1 MKNILRGG
9 QTSIHSFRMSAQLV
23 FTLLKVAVLVAVITA
38 IGFVLSKFDFYDF
51 KSLAIYFLAKFLVAC
66 GAVNFEFSITDRA
79 GNVHHLKASVIAGK
93 VVLEIL
99 KNSFFSAIIR
109 GLIIGF
115 ATSFL
120 AIGALVYLFNFR
132 GKKLA
137 KEQFIRGGKIVS
149 RLKLK
154 SLIKKSNLL
163 ENVSLQGFSPE
174 GFLPRFSPKFS
185 SRLFS
190 KPYSLAKIPFPNDA
204 EFLHSIILGSTG
216 TGKTNAILELLDQI
230 RKKGDAA
237 IIYDKMGTYTA
248 SYYNSQTDIILNPFD
263 QRAKSWSFFNEIR
276 AQTQESDYDY
286 IASAFIPENKG
297 GSDPFWI
304 KSAKRVFAAFA
315 QKIKAEN
322 PNVTNQEFVDA
333 LMRTNYKQIAQFLA
347 QSEAASLISV
357 DSEKTSLGI
366 LAILASYVASIKYL
380 RDDNPKNPNQE
391 SQEKFSI
398 RNWVESIGSQN
409 STNFSN
415 SPNSNSP
422 SSLNSNSPNSPNSN
436 KTANGFLFI
445 SSKGDQHESL
455 KPLISTWLDIA
466 IKSLLSV
473 EQNQPKS
480 QEPRRIWII
489 IDEVASL
496 QALPSILDGLAQS
509 RQFGGA
515 FVLSLHS
522 VSQLKSIYGKDTT
535 DTITSLCRNKIF
547 FAVPDNETAEFCSTN
562 LGFQEVE
569 EVKEGISYGANE
581 IRDGVNLNTQKS
593 LKRLVIPSQLM
604 FMKRLQAYIKFAGEF
619 PVAKISFKI
628 KNRKKVSERFV
639 ERLPQQETLNT
650 ETRTKN
656 KLSLKTKTKAKKAPK
671 PKEKPQIDDSFNE
684 PSFNEL
690 DEDLTKPIA
699 TAIAT
704 SFQADAQVDDFDED
718 NYESGDKN
726 LEYKNGEESESESD
740 EKSQEDEKDNNDDQ
754 TKPSEEEKDVED
766 AKEDAEESSEEED
779 INKKAKD
786 DSNKAAES
794 PVSFTNFY

>member
-9 QTSIHSFRMSAQLV
+9 QTSIHSFRMSTQLV
-23 FTLLKVAVLVAVITA
+23 LTLLKVAVLVAVITA

-79 GNVHHLKASVIAGK
+79 SNVHHLKASVVAGK

-99 KNSFFSAIIR
+99 KNNFFSAIAR
-109 GLIIGF
+109 GLLIGF

-137 KEQFIRGGKIVS
+137 KEKFIRGGKIVS

-154 SLIKKSNLL
+154 SLIKKANLL
-163 ENVSLQGFSPE
+163 ENVSLQGFSPA
-174 GFLPRFSPKFS
+174 GFSPKFLP
-185 SRLFS
+185 RLFS

-276 AQTQESDYDY
+276 PQTKESDYDY
-286 IASAFIPENKG
+286 IASAFIPENKS

-322 PNVTNQEFVDA
+322 PNITNQEFVDA

-347 QSEAASLISV
+347 QTEASSLVSV

-415 SPNSNSP
+415 SSNS
-422 SSLNSNSPNSPNSN
+422 SNSN
-436 KTANGFLFI
+436 KSANGFLFI

-619 PVAKISFKI
+619 PVAKISFAI
-628 KNRKKVSERFV
+628 KSRKKVSERFV

-650 ETRTKN
+650 ET
-656 KLSLKTKTKAKKAPK
+656 
-671 PKEKPQIDDSFNE
+671 EIGD
-684 PSFNEL
+684 SFNEL
-690 DEDLTKPIA
+690 DEDLTKTPVA
-699 TAIAT
+699 AIAT
-704 SFQADAQVDDFDED
+704 SFQADAQTDDFDED
-718 NYESGDKN
+718 NYEADDENDKS
-726 LEYKNGEESESESD
+726 EEGEESESESD
-740 EKSQEDEKDNNDDQ
+740 DKYQEDEKDNNDDQ
-754 TKPSEEEKDVED
+754 TKTSEEENDVED
-766 AKEDAEESSEEED
+766 AKEDAEENSEEED
-779 INKKAKD
+779 EEQNKEAED

>member
-51 KSLAIYFLAKFLVAC
+51 KSLVIYFLAKFLVVC

-79 GNVHHLKASVIAGK
+79 SNAHHLKASVIAGK

-99 KNSFFSAIIR
+99 KNNFFSAIIR

-115 ATSFL
+115 STSFL
-120 AIGALVYLFNFR
+120 AIGGLVYLFNFR

-154 SLIKKSNLL
+154 SLIKKANLL
-163 ENVSLQGFSPE
+163 ENVAFQGFSPE
-174 GFLPRFSPKFS
+174 GFLPKFS

-216 TGKTNAILELLDQI
+216 TGKTNAIVELLDQI

-276 AQTQESDYDY
+276 PQTKESDYDY
-286 IASAFIPENKG
+286 IASAFIPENKS

-304 KSAKRVFAAFA
+304 KSAKRVFSAFA

-322 PNVTNQEFVDA
+322 PNITNQEFVDA

-347 QSEAASLISV
+347 QTEASSLVSV

-415 SPNSNSP
+415 S
-422 SSLNSNSPNSPNSN
+422 SSYSNSNSPNSSNSN
-436 KTANGFLFI
+436 KLANGFLFI

-522 VSQLKSIYGKDTT
+522 VSQLKSIYGKDIT

-619 PVAKISFKI
+619 PVAKISFAI
-628 KNRKKVSERFV
+628 KSRKKVSERFI
-639 ERLPQQETLNT
+639 ERLPQQEMLNT
-650 ETRTKN
+650 
-656 KLSLKTKTKAKKAPK
+656 KT
-671 PKEKPQIDDSFNE
+671 EIGD
-684 PSFNEL
+684 SFNEL

-699 TAIAT
+699 AAIT
-704 SFQADAQVDDFDED
+704 SSFQADAQTDDFDED
-718 NYESGDKN
+718 NHEADDENDKS
-726 LEYKNGEESESESD
+726 EEGEESESESD
-740 EKSQEDEKDNNDDQ
+740 DKYQEDEKDNNDNDQ
-754 TKPSEEEKDVED
+754 TETSKVENSE
-766 AKEDAEESSEEED
+766 
-779 INKKAKD
+779 KD
-786 DSNKAAES
+786 DSNKAAKS
-794 PVSFTNFY
+794 PTSFY